1 MFNNFVDH
9 ALYTEY
15 RLFNKTGCKFTM
27 TNVYFKKEN
36 DIILNGTLCKEGI
49 NLCCVHHL
57 QITKKCPAS
66 CCRAGPVLT
75 DLTAPSL
82 LLRPG
87 SCRRASQRVIYC
99 RKCTHLLYNEK

>member
-57 QITKKCPAS
+57 QITKKMSRQLLPGRARSHPSVCPES
-66 CCRAGPVLT
+66 P
-75 DLTAPSL
+75 AP
-82 LLRPG
+82 P
-87 SCRRASQRVIYC
+87 
-99 RKCTHLLYNEK
+99 

>member
-66 CCRAGPVLT
+66 CCRPGPRSHRSDCPESPVPPWLLQACLPAGY
-75 DLTAPSL
+75 L
-82 LLRPG
+82 L
-87 SCRRASQRVIYC
+87 
-99 RKCTHLLYNEK
+99 